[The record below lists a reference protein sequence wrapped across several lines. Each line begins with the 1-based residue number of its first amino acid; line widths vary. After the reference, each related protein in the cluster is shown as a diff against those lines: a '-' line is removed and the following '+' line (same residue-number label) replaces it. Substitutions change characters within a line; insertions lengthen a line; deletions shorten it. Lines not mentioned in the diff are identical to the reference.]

1 MLSICSYSATEEV
14 SLAGKTKT
22 IHKSALKRERQARR
36 RRERNRGTLSALK
49 TAVKKVETALAAKE
63 PDRARTLLAE
73 ATSALD
79 RAADKK
85 VIPANRAARKISRLS
100 HKLNKAAAPSA

>member
-1 MLSICSYSATEEV
+1 MSLLSFSNDKEV
-14 SLAGKTKT
+14 ALAGKVKT

-36 RRERNRGTLSALK
+36 RREQNRGTISALR
-49 TAVKKVETALAAKE
+49 TAVKKVEAALAAKE
-63 PDRARTLLAE
+63 TDRARTLLAD

-100 HKLNKAAAPSA
+100 RKLNKAAAPSA